1 MVAEYTARAIAH
13 DPLDALGGIGDLAYN
28 VAQADH
34 LAHGKSLDIGKHG
47 IERVDVAGDVAQDRN
62 EGGVAHLNFHLRQAV
77 WARTVRA
84 EKVLRRREESF
95 LAGEKNLD
103 LTSML
108 VFDSRMNPSSTQPVG
123 SRLVSLRRWLD
134 SNEIFFND
142 CGPDALLFYFDL
154 ESVFLRFLC
163 RELESGKIIVS
174 AIFPV
179 RSAVNR
185 RPAVGEYLHRVNF
198 GLSKPVLQFDLG
210 DGEVRSSFEM
220 PLTMDS
226 AEGSDFDA
234 CLSPVL
240 GFSQKI
246 FPYLI
251 SVMTGAMT
259 AEFAADQTAAALAQ

>member
-1 MVAEYTARAIAH
+1 
-13 DPLDALGGIGDLAYN
+13 
-28 VAQADH
+28 
-34 LAHGKSLDIGKHG
+34 
-47 IERVDVAGDVAQDRN
+47 
-62 EGGVAHLNFHLRQAV
+62 
-77 WARTVRA
+77 
-84 EKVLRRREESF
+84 
-95 LAGEKNLD
+95 
-103 LTSML
+103 ML
-108 VFDSRMNPSSTQPVG
+108 VFDSPMNHPSTQPVG
-123 SRLVSLRRWLD
+123 SHLVSLRRWLD
-134 SNEIFFND
+134 SNEIFFNE

-163 RELESGKIIVS
+163 REMESGKIIVS
-174 AIFPV
+174 TIFPV
-179 RSAVNR
+179 KSAVNR

-198 GLSKPVLQFDLG
+198 GLSKPLLQFDLG

-226 AEGSDFDA
+226 AEASDFDA
-234 CLSPVL
+234 CLTPVL